1 MANETKMAFIG
12 RLPVV
17 EVLNALNSLGVTVL
31 NSDVILRE
39 PTAQPKTTT
48 VNGTSYPILYRKG
61 ENIRE
66 NGFIHLEFGDN
77 IRGLFYHYDS
87 HFILD
92 PEEIER
98 NLDRGLP
105 EFNQPIT
112 TLSLGMDLDA
122 ITLLTQ
128 LARYFDGYIDEDDCD
143 DYYYHKVL

>member
-1 MANETKMAFIG
+1 MKQKMAFIG

-17 EVLNALNSLGVTVL
+17 EVLNALNYLGVTVL
-31 NSDVILRE
+31 SSNVILKE

-48 VNGTSYPILYRKG
+48 VNGTSYPILYCKG
-61 ENIRE
+61 ENVRE
-66 NGFIHLEFGDN
+66 NGFIHLEFGDD
-77 IRGLFYHYDS
+77 IRSLFYHYDS
-87 HFILD
+87 RLILD

-112 TLSLGMDLDA
+112 TLSLGRNPDA
-122 ITLLTQ
+122 VTLLTQ

-143 DYYYHKVL
+143 AYCYHKVL

>member
-1 MANETKMAFIG
+1 MAFIG

-31 NSDVILRE
+31 SSNVILKE

-61 ENIRE
+61 ENVRE
-66 NGFIHLEFGDN
+66 NGFIHLEFGDD
-77 IRGLFYHYDS
+77 IRSLFYHYDS
-87 HFILD
+87 RLILD

-98 NLDRGLP
+98 NLDCGLP

-112 TLSLGMDLDA
+112 TLSLGMNPDA
-122 ITLLTQ
+122 VTLLTQ

-143 DYYYHKVL
+143 AYCYHKVL

>member
-1 MANETKMAFIG
+1 MANDTKMAFIG
-12 RLPVV
+12 HLPVV

-31 NSDVILRE
+31 SSDVVLKE

-77 IRGLFYHYDS
+77 IRSLFYHYDS
-87 HFILD
+87 RFILD

-112 TLSLGMDLDA
+112 TLSLGMDPDA
-122 ITLLTQ
+122 VTLLTQ

-143 DYYYHKVL
+143 AHYYHKVL